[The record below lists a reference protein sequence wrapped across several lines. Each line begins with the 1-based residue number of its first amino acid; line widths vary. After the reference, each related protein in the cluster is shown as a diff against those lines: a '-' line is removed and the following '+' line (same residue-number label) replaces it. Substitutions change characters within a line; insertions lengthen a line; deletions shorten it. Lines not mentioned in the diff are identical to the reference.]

1 MEIYNSSK
9 GELIREKDLCT
20 NLIIIAE
27 RKLLRITEHGC

>member
-20 NLIIIAE
+20 NLIIAE